1 MEQQRSNSTGG
12 GTDQSIIHP
21 RDQPAVAAAAAA
33 AMFDEIKQE
42 IGKIDPYAETIEQTY
57 HLRKFGEL
65 FRRRITS
72 DQLLSDLFLVL
83 NEEALS
89 NAKFAIQLA
98 IVFASRQ
105 LADASL
111 YETKIRNAMI
121 ATLQQNFLTI
131 ERLKQENVHRF
142 YNSITLLGEYYN
154 RKRVAFGK
162 RIHILGQSL
171 LLLLTSELEQEIN
184 KSYQQPATYRLDSE
198 FAKLVLTQITLNGE
212 DAKVEHRKEIND
224 LLYTMR
230 KTLIVIPN
238 LCARAKSFL
247 LMALDLYHGHLG
259 EGLFDKLYGK
269 YLTEPD
275 LAPEGE
281 QHATDVLNGDVPP
294 KVIGMESVQSTQ
306 KQPATDERRKEKHGK
321 KTPVTDTPGQKAP
334 KASKSSTSS
343 NRTSGATKAANPN
356 NTTNDKENKR
366 RSTQTKT
373 AQGEKTSPKTTTG
386 SRSIRLHEDGNI
398 VATITRDTPTTPTKK
413 HPPIT
418 AQPPSPQKSNPTRSP
433 TSTKQ
438 KHSPRMEKLATLPKI
453 TITTATPSPKHSQ
466 DKPAAISPRAVLG
479 PSIAKQKPHPPPK
492 SPTHGREGMQHAAKN
507 VPQVPR
513 TRHDRNVRDP
523 VKGNPVVDVQGSN
536 GIPSKETVPLNTEHR
551 NGGDEVKRTEVD
563 QNTRTN
569 ESPLQ
574 NVPQEPARLDWSIPP
589 ETAEIRT
596 NDIPPESEY
605 PTEDVTKRDPKANSV
620 DGGMPTAKPKLKPS
634 YFREENVEN
643 LSWDALIPLDDESPQ
658 KVNPHTKSFLSFLAS
673 E

>member
-1 MEQQRSNSTGG
+1 
-12 GTDQSIIHP
+12 
-21 RDQPAVAAAAAA
+21 
-33 AMFDEIKQE
+33 MFDEIKQE

-72 DQLLSDLFLVL
+72 DQLLNDLFLVL

-89 NAKFAIQLA
+89 NGKFAIQLA

-121 ATLQQNFLTI
+121 ATLQQNFLAI
-131 ERLKQENVHRF
+131 ERLKQEDVHRF
-142 YNSITLLGEYYN
+142 YNSVTLLGEYYN

-184 KSYQQPATYRLDSE
+184 KSYRQPATYRLDSE

-230 KTLIVIPN
+230 KALIVIPN

-259 EGLFDKLYGK
+259 EGLLDKLYGK

-275 LAPEGE
+275 VAPEE
-281 QHATDVLNGDVPP
+281 ERHATDISNGDVP
-294 KVIGMESVQSTQ
+294 KANGIESVQSTQ
-306 KQPATDERRKEKHGK
+306 TQPATEERRKERHGK
-321 KTPVTDTPGQKAP
+321 KTPVGDTPGQKAS

-343 NRTSGATKAANPN
+343 NRSSGASKASNPN
-356 NTTNDKENKR
+356 NTANDKENKR
-366 RSTQTKT
+366 RSTQTKV
-373 AQGEKTSPKTTTG
+373 APGQKTSPKTTTA

-418 AQPPSPQKSNPTRSP
+418 AQPPSPQQSHSIRSP

-438 KHSPRMEKLATLPKI
+438 KLSPRMEKLATLPKI
-453 TITTATPSPKHSQ
+453 TITCATPSPKRSQ
-466 DKPAAISPRAVLG
+466 DKSAAISPRAVLG

-492 SPTHGREGMQHAAKN
+492 SPTHSREGVQYAAKN

-513 TRHDRNVRDP
+513 TRHDRNVRDLA
-523 VKGNPVVDVQGSN
+523 KGNTMKNHESSGKIEN
-536 GIPSKETVPLNTEHR
+536 PSTETFPQNEHR
-551 NGGDEVKRTEVD
+551 NGDDVKHTEVD
-563 QNTRTN
+563 QNSRTK
-569 ESPLQ
+569 ESPTL
-574 NVPQEPARLDWSIPP
+574 NVPQEPARIDWSIPP
-589 ETAEIRT
+589 E
-596 NDIPPESEY
+596 SEY
-605 PTEDVTKRDPKANSV
+605 TTEDVTKCDPKANSV
-620 DGGMPTAKPKLKPS
+620 DAGVPATKPKLKPS